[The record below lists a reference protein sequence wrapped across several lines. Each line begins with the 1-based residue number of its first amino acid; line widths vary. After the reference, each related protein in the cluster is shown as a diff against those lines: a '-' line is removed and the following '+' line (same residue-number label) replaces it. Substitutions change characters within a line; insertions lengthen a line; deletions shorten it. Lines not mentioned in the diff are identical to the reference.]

1 MFLRL
6 DPSIRNWVFIP
17 ITVITVAIN
26 LLMKYLNVVINQ
38 GQAKPV
44 NSRTVGEHQSG
55 EQPEEF
61 LKKEF
66 EGRDADIKVR
76 AALNRVNKLKTNFMY
91 ISDRGYKL
99 RKGFFCN
106 EGGFFSQKV
115 ENKAPEVMN
124 PNMMVDVLK
133 KNLINGLYYALIF
146 VGVGYL
152 FSGFILLKLPFG
164 LTQKF
169 RSILQQGLNLPD
181 VDVSYVSAISWC
193 FILVFGLNSILQH
206 FDGGDNFSMLKEQ
219 EQMMKAPMQMMGP
232 LGGPQG
238 GMDYEKVFS
247 AEKENIEIIP
257 HFSMLEDSTDRLLE
271 KYEYMITN

>member
-17 ITVITVAIN
+17 ITIITVAIN
-26 LLMKYLNVVINQ
+26 LLMKYLNVLINQ
-38 GQAKPV
+38 GQQKPNTSKV
-44 NSRTVGEHQSG
+44 IHEHN
-55 EQPEEF
+55 EDEHEY
-61 LKKEF
+61 LKKEL
-66 EGRDADIKVR
+66 EGRDSDIKVKS
-76 AALNRVNKLKTNFMY
+76 ALNRVAKLKLNFMH
-91 ISDRGYKL
+91 ISERGFKL

-106 EGGFFSQKV
+106 DSGYLSQKI
-115 ENKAPEVMN
+115 ENKAPDMMN
-124 PNMMVDVLK
+124 PNMMVDVMK

-146 VGVGYL
+146 VGVGYM

-169 RSILQQGLNLPD
+169 RSMLQQGLNLPD

-206 FDGGDNFSMLKEQ
+206 FDGGDNFSMLNQQ
-219 EQMMKAPMQMMGP
+219 EQMMKAPMQMMPGQP
-232 LGGPQG
+232 GVEY
-238 GMDYEKVFS
+238 DKIFS

-257 HFSMLEDSTDRLLE
+257 HFSMLEDSVDRLLE
-271 KYEYMITN
+271 KYEYLIAN

>member
-38 GQAKPV
+38 GAAKANP
-44 NSRTVGEHQSG
+44 SRTTKEQHVGSNSG
-55 EQPEEF
+55 EDF
-61 LKKEF
+61 LNVELKN
-66 EGRDADIKVR
+66 RDVDIKVR
-76 AALNRVNKLKTNFMY
+76 SAINRSAKLRSNFMY
-91 ISDRGYKL
+91 ISDRGFKL
-99 RKGFFCN
+99 RKAFFCN
-106 EGGFFSQKV
+106 DGGFFSQKL
-115 ENKAPEVMN
+115 EQNKAPDVMN

-146 VGVGYL
+146 VGVGYM

-169 RSILQQGLNLPD
+169 RSMMQQGLNLPD

-206 FDGGDNFSMLKEQ
+206 FDGGDNFSMLSQQ
-219 EQMMKAPMQMMGP
+219 EQMMKAPMQMMPFGQQ
-232 LGGPQG
+232 GGPEF
-238 GMDYEKVFS
+238 EKLFS

-257 HFSMLEDSTDRLLE
+257 QFSLLEEATDRLLE
-271 KYEYMITN
+271 KYDYILK

>member
-17 ITVITVAIN
+17 ITIITVAIN

-44 NSRTVGEHQSG
+44 TSRVDHEHEDQR
-55 EQPEEF
+55 EDF
-61 LKKEF
+61 LKKEL
-66 EGRDADIKVR
+66 EGRDADIKVK
-76 AALNRVNKLKTNFMY
+76 AALNRVNKLKTNFMH
-91 ISDRGYKL
+91 ISERGFKL

-106 EGGFFSQKV
+106 DGGFFSQKI

-146 VGVGYL
+146 VGVGYM

-169 RSILQQGLNLPD
+169 RSMLQQGLNLPD

-206 FDGGDNFSMLKEQ
+206 FDGGDSFSMLNQQ
-219 EQMMKAPMQMMGP
+219 EQMMKAPMQMMPGQP
-232 LGGPQG
+232 GT
-238 GMDYEKVFS
+238 DFEKVFS
-247 AEKENIEIIP
+247 TEKENIEIIP
-257 HFSMLEDSTDRLLE
+257 HFSMLEDSLDRLLE
-271 KYEYMITN
+271 KYEYLISN

>member
-6 DPSIRNWVFIP
+6 DVSIRNWVFIP
-17 ITVITVAIN
+17 ITFITIAIN
-26 LLMKYLNVVINQ
+26 LLMKYLNVLINQ
-38 GQAKPV
+38 GAQKP
-44 NSRTVGEHQSG
+44 NSSKADHEASG
-55 EQPEEF
+55 TKEDF
-61 LKKEF
+61 LKKELEF
-66 EGRDADIKVR
+66 RDPDIKVR
-76 AALNRVNKLKTNFMY
+76 SALNRVNKLKINFMN
-91 ISDRGYKL
+91 ISERGFKL
-99 RKGFFCN
+99 RKAFFCN
-106 EGGFFSQKV
+106 EGGFFSTKI

-146 VGVGYL
+146 VGVGYF

-169 RSILQQGLNLPD
+169 RSMLQQGLNLPD
-181 VDVSYVSAISWC
+181 LDLSYVSAISWC

-219 EQMMKAPMQMMGP
+219 EQMMKAPMQMMPFGQH
-232 LGGPQG
+232 GGP
-238 GMDYEKVFS
+238 DFEKVFS

-257 HFSMLEDSTDRLLE
+257 NFSLLDDATERLIS
-271 KYEYMITN
+271 KYDYLIMN